1 MLSVLIFSQVL
12 QQEIRLSGK
21 ETIADRKNKVG
32 VPGGDDE
39 EVILE
44 KVNIDRD
51 EFTQGGELKRDDGSK
66 ETEAA
71 CLTDLK
77 TRVNSF
83 QTNNR
88 THPHRDLLETAA
100 SSTAN
105 QEMPWNLVNSMQRIG
120 ESDSKKPKIDSSGL
134 HGFCTSQSV
143 SPSSV
148 EEKICLEACNEKVIP
163 EDLGTTE
170 RHFFPVE
177 SRNVQDFRMD
187 NNSLPWK
194 NLSSGND
201 DKSDGFPSLELAL
214 RAETKPP
221 SKGNLPFFVG
231 LGDEKDYQDRP
242 LDKTIGEK
250 EDDVSASLSLSLS
263 FPFPEK
269 EQPVKPVT
277 MPEQLLPERH
287 HVNTSLLLFGRF
299 PEK

>member
-1 MLSVLIFSQVL
+1 
-12 QQEIRLSGK
+12 
-21 ETIADRKNKVG
+21 
-32 VPGGDDE
+32 
-39 EVILE
+39 
-44 KVNIDRD
+44 
-51 EFTQGGELKRDDGSK
+51 
-66 ETEAA
+66 
-71 CLTDLK
+71 
-77 TRVNSF
+77 
-83 QTNNR
+83 
-88 THPHRDLLETAA
+88 
-100 SSTAN
+100 
-105 QEMPWNLVNSMQRIG
+105 MPWNLVNSMQRIG

-143 SPSSV
+143 SSSSV

-163 EDLGTTE
+163 EDLGATE

-177 SRNVQDFRMD
+177 SRNVQDFLMD

-263 FPFPEK
+263 FPFPDK

-277 MPEQLLPERH
+277 IPEQLLPERH